1 MGKPFVRL
9 QELRTFIQI
18 VILYHRLHNWIV
30 SPTMGQLLSHPV
42 EEKTIEG
49 HSYETLTYCI
59 GSMQGYRMTME
70 DAHNTIINEQELV
83 AMFSVFDGHGG
94 KLVSEY
100 LSHHLPKSIFKAL
113 NHYHRHLSILTP
125 PSLAHAREAGDD
137 CGANSQSQTAKNAS
151 SAHSSGANRSHES
164 HLQNYLDI
172 IKNAFFKIDSD
183 LSNIDGLSNCGST
196 AIVTTVLQNR
206 YIVVANT
213 GDSRCILSLDGV
225 AKTLSF
231 DHKPILMN
239 ERIRIEN
246 SNGYVR
252 NNRINEILALSRAF
266 GDFKFKTPVL
276 DSTSNKYIIQN
287 KSFFKNGLIDIPPEL
302 FQVTVE
308 PEFLVYDMKNQI
320 LPEFI
325 VLACD
330 GIWDCYKN
338 SRLVTIIR
346 NKLGLGWKLS
356 KIIEFILH
364 DCLSL
369 ANNYTGIGFDNMT
382 IIIVAIHPNNDIEEW
397 YEHMVTKIQKEK
409 GLVD

>member
-1 MGKPFVRL
+1 
-9 QELRTFIQI
+9 
-18 VILYHRLHNWIV
+18 
-30 SPTMGQLLSHPV
+30 
-42 EEKTIEG
+42 
-49 HSYETLTYCI
+49 
-59 GSMQGYRMTME
+59 ME
-70 DAHNTIINEQELV
+70 DAHNTIINELELV

-100 LSHHLPKSIFKAL
+100 LSNHLPKSIFKSL
-113 NHYHRHLSILTP
+113 NHYHRHHSPLAP
-125 PSLAHAREAGDD
+125 PPLPNVTEAGDN
-137 CGANSQSQTAKNAS
+137 CNTNTTSKPAQNESTSNSNSNV
-151 SAHSSGANRSHES
+151 SGCSKS
-164 HLQNYLDI
+164 HLQSYLDI
-172 IKNAFFKIDSD
+172 IKDTFFKIDSD
-183 LSNIDGLSNCGST
+183 LSNIDGLNNCGST
-196 AIVTTVLQNR
+196 AIVATVIEHR
-206 YIVVANT
+206 YIIVANT
-213 GDSRCILSLDGV
+213 GDSRCILSLDGI

-246 SNGYVR
+246 SNGYVL
-252 NNRINEILALSRAF
+252 NSRINEILALSRAF

-287 KSFFKNGLIDIPPEL
+287 KSFFKNGLIEIPPEL

-308 PEFLVYDMKNQI
+308 PEFLVYDMENQTT
-320 LPEFI
+320 PEFI

-369 ANNYTGIGFDNMT
+369 ANNYTGVGFDNMT
-382 IIIVAIHPNNDIEEW
+382 IIIVAVHVNNNIEEW
-397 YEHMVTKIQKEK
+397 YEQMVTKIQKEK
-409 GLVD
+409 GLVG